1 MSQGNDLE
9 ELRQRK
15 KELRLESEINRQ
27 ILRIEAAQLRLAVTE
42 QRRKWTTIGTAYR
55 WIAPLAGV
63 FFAVR
68 GMRKKVP
75 PRAARHNGDGK
86 FNYMALLAPLGAT
99 VLRKA
104 YGMWRHARRRAR
116 RPA

>member
-1 MSQGNDLE
+1 MSQGNDLA

-15 KELRLESEINRQ
+15 KELLLESEINRQ
-27 ILRIEAAQLRLAVTE
+27 ILRIETAQLRFAVTE
-42 QRRKWTTIGTAYR
+42 QRRKLTTFGTAYR

-68 GMRKKVP
+68 GMRKKAR
-75 PRAARHNGDGK
+75 PRAAHHNGHGK
-86 FNYMALLAPLGAT
+86 LNYMTLLAPLGAT

-104 YGMWRHARRRAR
+104 YRMWRHTRRRAR
-116 RPA
+116 HPA